1 MAHID
6 NRVIHIDSD
15 KDETIERTLKMIENP
30 STTVFTDAS
39 VTNLGMQS
47 TMHFSSH
54 GNRTSVPQASK
65 VTRVEPLQHRTY
77 IIISDSRSALENIKN
92 SSKQSGQQ
100 IVYSI
105 LDTTKQMKETLRV
118 NI

>member
-30 STTVFTDAS
+30 LHHSVYRCLSDKLGHGSGSHDSIGIKEHWTVLTADLIAIYYALFLAWQS
-39 VTNLGMQS
+39 QLGA
-47 TMHFSSH
+47 
-54 GNRTSVPQASK
+54 TSLK

-77 IIISDSRSALENIKN
+77 IIISDSRSAL
-92 SSKQSGQQ
+92 
-100 IVYSI
+100 
-105 LDTTKQMKETLRV
+105 
-118 NI
+118 